1 MITIRPECPEDVGAI
16 RAINEAAFGQTAE
29 ADIVDA
35 LRFACPNV
43 LSLVAFSDETVVGHI
58 FFSPVQV
65 EGGSRT
71 IQGMGLTPMA
81 VLPERQR
88 QGSGS
93 RLVEAGIRILRKQG
107 CPFVIVLGHSG
118 FYPRFGFVPASRHGL
133 TCQWEGVPD
142 EAFMVLIFDESA
154 LAGVTG
160 IARYRDEF
168 DAAI

>member
-1 MITIRPECPEDVGAI
+1 MITMRPERPEDVAAI

-35 LRFACPNV
+35 LRFACPDV
-43 LSLVAFSDETVVGHI
+43 LSLVALSDETLVGHI

-71 IQGMGLTPMA
+71 IQGMGLAPMA

-88 QGSGS
+88 QGIGS
-93 RLVEAGIRILRKQG
+93 RLVEAGLRILRRQD
-107 CPFVIVLGHSG
+107 CPFVIVLGHPG
-118 FYPRFGFVPASRHGL
+118 FYPRFGFVPASRYGL

-142 EAFMVLIFDESA
+142 EAFMVLILDESA
-154 LAGVTG
+154 VAGVAG
-160 IARYRDEF
+160 VARYRDEF
-168 DAAI
+168 GAEM